1 MINIFILNWISVESV
16 NNCLN
21 SILASDYKIYRVILI
36 NNFSTESDLFE
47 LRKVYSQ
54 YKEKIEIYLVE
65 NDLNLGYAGGNNSG
79 LNFLL
84 RNNFSGDILIV
95 NPDVIISENT
105 ISEMNKALIEG
116 IGIVTVRTMDTQG
129 KVLFDAIKLKGFLQK
144 NIITDKKNIYTDYA
158 QGSCLLIKRD
168 IINRIGLFDER
179 FFLYWEEVDFS
190 LRVIAQGEKLLSI
203 TTTHIIKKDNSLS
216 RQPIVFYYSVR
227 NASLIKNNHP
237 NSFSNLD
244 YINYLIKIFLLT
256 LKYIYKP
263 AFYKLMLSNYFTA
276 LCDSFHKNYYSKKS
290 VG

>member
-1 MINIFILNWISVESV
+1 MINIFILNWNSVESV

-21 SILASDYKIYRVILI
+21 SVLASDYKIYRVILI
-36 NNFSTESDLFE
+36 NNFSTELDLFE
-47 LRKVYSQ
+47 LSKVYDQ

-65 NDLNLGYAGGNNSG
+65 NNLNLGYAGGNNSG
-79 LNFLL
+79 LDFLL
-84 RNNFSGDILIV
+84 RNNFLGDILIL

-116 IGIVTVRTMDTQG
+116 IGIVTVRTLDTKG
-129 KVLFDAIKLKGFLQK
+129 KILFDAIKLKGFQQK
-144 NIITDKKNIYTDYA
+144 NIITDKNKIYTDYS
-158 QGSCLLIKRD
+158 QGSCLMIKRD

-203 TTTHIIKKDNSLS
+203 TTTHITKKDNSLT

-237 NSFSNLD
+237 NSFSNVD
-244 YINYLIKIFLLT
+244 YIYYLIKTFLLT
-256 LKYIYKP
+256 LKYIFKP
-263 AFYKLMLSNYFTA
+263 KFYKLILSNYLIA
-276 LCDSFHKNYYSKKS
+276 LYDSFHKNYYSKTIS
-290 VG
+290 